1 MRSRGSASSAA
12 ISPVTEAA
20 SGRARPRIG
29 LLGNPG
35 DLYGGTVLAATIDAF
50 ETVVDISRT
59 TFYAPPAFLS
69 DAAELQRLA
78 FERVAAGRAGCAL
91 TLRSDVP
98 LQSGL
103 SGSSAILV
111 ATLRAL
117 DAYYGLELEP
127 LEIARIAWEIERDDL
142 GVIAGPQDR
151 VIQTLGG
158 LVLMD
163 FGGDDPLGAHRTLDP
178 ALLPPLLIAWPHEP
192 GQPSGDAHHDVWQ
205 RVQQGDPE
213 LEERLGGFAALASTG
228 VSALERGDAEG
239 FADAID
245 ANFDLRASIFGL
257 GPAERRLVD
266 VAREA
271 GGAAK
276 YCGSGGSIV
285 AMARPGGDLDSI
297 GDALEAAGAA
307 VRRRVRVAPAP

>member
-1 MRSRGSASSAA
+1 M
-12 ISPVTEAA
+12 TDAA
-20 SGRARPRIG
+20 SGRARPRVG

-35 DLYGGTVLAATIDAF
+35 DLYGGMVLAATIDEF

-103 SGSSAILV
+103 SGSSAILI

-117 DAYYGLELEP
+117 DAYYGLELEA
-127 LEIARIAWEIERDDL
+127 LDIARIAWEVERDDL
-142 GVIAGPQDR
+142 GLVAGPQDR
-151 VIQTLGG
+151 VVQALGG
-158 LVLMD
+158 LLAMD
-163 FGGDDPLGAHRTLDP
+163 FRGDDPIGTHRALDP
-178 ALLPPLLIAWPHEP
+178 ALLPPLLVAWPREP
-192 GQPSGDAHHDVWQ
+192 GRPSGDAHRRVWD
-205 RVQQGDPE
+205 RVQAGDPG
-213 LEERLGGFAALASTG
+213 LRGRLAGFATIANDG
-228 VSALERGDAEG
+228 VAALEAGDTAG

-245 ANFDLRASIFGL
+245 DNFDLRASIFDL
-257 GPAERRLVD
+257 GPDDRRLVD
-266 VAREA
+266 AARSA

-276 YCGSGGSIV
+276 YCGSGGAIV
-285 AMARPGGDLDSI
+285 ATAREGTDLDAV
-297 GDALEAAGAA
+297 GDALEGAGAT
-307 VRRRVRVAPAP
+307 VRRRVRIPPPTTP